1 MLKISLAFVLMSWM
15 SFAMADAHVMKQAS
29 EMEWKAGPDSLPPGV
44 QMTVISGSPKEKG
57 PFTMRL
63 KFPANFKVPPHWHS
77 KDENLTILE
86 GEFNMGMGD
95 KFDET
100 ATHKITSGGYVKM
113 PMKTRHFAMAGS
125 EGAML
130 QMHGMGPFD
139 ITYVNPADDPRKT
152 K

>member
-1 MLKISLAFVLMSWM
+1 MLKLTMAFVLMSWM
-15 SFAMADAHVMKQAS
+15 SLAMASGHVMKQAS

-44 QMTVISGSPKEKG
+44 QMTVIDGSPKEKG

-63 KFPANFKVPPHWHS
+63 KFPANFKVPPHWHT

-95 KFDET
+95 KFDES
-100 ATHKITSGGYVKM
+100 ATHKIMPEGYIKM
-113 PMKTRHFAMAGS
+113 PAKTRHFAMSGPQ
-125 EGAML
+125 GATL
-130 QMHGMGPFD
+130 QLHGMGPFD
-139 ITYVNPADDPRKT
+139 ITYVNKADDPRK